1 MVAERLDLSDGAKLL
16 HATLVSARRMGQGW
30 TQAEIGERIGA
41 SRQKVWRLLVELVGA
56 GLLEIRRVGLG
67 RPNEYLLLG
76 LPDEDLDGR
85 ASGRPATGQQEDRIR
100 YTKPDSLYSLKETG
114 KKSGILRPRT
124 SGFLETRYGTYVPR

>member
-1 MVAERLDLSDGAKLL
+1 MTTRISINKHVIAKNLK
-16 HATLVSARRMGQGW
+16 HGTDDPPIAVRQGSK
-30 TQAEIGERIGA
+30 TTYAHDVR
-41 SRQKVWRLLVELVGA
+41 VGA

-76 LPDEDLDGR
+76 IPDEDLDGR
-85 ASGRPATGQQEDRIR
+85 ASGRPATGQQEDRPR